1 MFRMKT
7 ENDITQEEF
16 ETILSPF
23 VDKCHE
29 FIEKKLIPVYAS
41 YYIAEAYNT
50 SALEEDTYDIFI
62 NSALCLFNIEPSDFG
77 TIKSDTTK
85 LLEDEYH
92 LRVISEDPLDFER
105 LP

>member
-1 MFRMKT
+1 MFRVKT
-7 ENDITQEEF
+7 EDDITQEEF

-41 YYIAEAYNT
+41 FYIAEAYNT
-50 SALEEDTYDIFI
+50 SSLEEDTYDIFL
-62 NSALCLFNIEPSDFG
+62 NSALCLFNIEPSDFES
-77 TIKSDTTK
+77 IKYDTTK
-85 LLEDEYH
+85 LLEVEYH

-105 LP
+105 IS